1 MAAELI
7 HGYREHAVA
16 EAELA
21 VVAGRVLS
29 WGYRRIHGELTGL
42 GYKVAPST
50 VWQIL

>member
-21 VVAGRVLS
+21 VVAGRVLCS
-29 WGYRRIHGELTGL
+29 DVEGQADALADAAARLAAKRGSGP
-42 GYKVAPST
+42 G
-50 VWQIL
+50 